1 MKILKL
7 NLSTSPYT
15 RFHFPSEYIKKR
27 SFSFFKKK
35 VVFSFSFLF
44 LISYFYCFI
53 FLLFSLSLPLSLSLS
68 LHETFHSVDVPFVA
82 YMCRRRSKKKETK
95 SKKQTNKTQN
105 QISDAHYIVT
115 AVESKYFV
123 LLYIFLQK
131 SFVINSRHNF
141 LFSFAHATFD
151 SPSLNCDGFHLFS
164 LVFCCV
170 CVCVCVCFCA
180 DFLLSTTISSFSLS
194 LSLLVVSV
202 CI

>member
-1 MKILKL
+1 L
-7 NLSTSPYT
+7 
-15 RFHFPSEYIKKR
+15 
-27 SFSFFKKK
+27 FS
-35 VVFSFSFLF
+35 VSLFSFSFHISIASFFFFF
-44 LISYFYCFI
+44 L
-53 FLLFSLSLPLSLSLS
+53 SLSPSLSLS
-68 LHETFHSVDVPFVA
+68 LFTKHSTVWTYHLSRICVDVDP
-82 YMCRRRSKKKETK
+82 KKKK
-95 SKKQTNKTQN
+95 RNRKKQTNKTQN

-170 CVCVCVCFCA
+170 CVCVCVCL
-180 DFLLSTTISSFSLS
+180 FLRGFSLIYYYFFFLSFSFSFSRLR
-194 LSLLVVSV
+194 LHLNEQ
-202 CI
+202 